1 MASPLGEV
9 GRGSAKKIKMK
20 TIFRIVFV
28 VLFPLLSFSQQEV
41 KIMSYNIR
49 LDVKS
54 DGENQW
60 DKRKE
65 RVAAQMNYY
74 EADFI
79 GGQEVMHHQLT
90 YLVENLKGYSYIGV
104 GRDDGKQAG
113 EYSCI
118 FYKKDKF
125 QVIKQSTFWLS
136 PTPDSTSKGWDAAI
150 VRVCTYGLFKNKKTK
165 QLFWVFNTHFD
176 HVGKQARYESAK
188 LIIEKI
194 KELNI
199 KNYPV
204 LLSGDFN
211 SKPDD
216 DPSKYMMANMQN
228 ARSVSKLVHG
238 DADTWNGFKFDDKPN
253 GCIDYI
259 FTSVDKR
266 ISVIKF
272 ATLTD
277 SYDKKYLS
285 DHFPILA
292 TVQISK

>member
-1 MASPLGEV
+1 
-9 GRGSAKKIKMK
+9 
-20 TIFRIVFV
+20 
-28 VLFPLLSFSQQEV
+28 
-41 KIMSYNIR
+41 MSYNIR
-49 LDVKS
+49 LDLKS

-60 DKRKE
+60 DKRKDK
-65 RVAAQMNYY
+65 VAALMNYY

-79 GGQEVMHHQLT
+79 GGQEVQHHQLT
-90 YLVENLKGYSYIGV
+90 YLLEHLNGYSYIGV
-104 GRDDGKQAG
+104 GRDDGKEAG

-125 QVIKQSTFWLS
+125 EVLRQSTFWLS
-136 PTPDSTSKGWDAAI
+136 TTPDTVSKGWDAAI

-165 QLFWVFNTHFD
+165 QIFWVFNTHFD
-176 HVGKQARYESAK
+176 HIGRQARLESAK
-188 LIIEKI
+188 LIVKKI
-194 KELNI
+194 KELNT

-216 DPSKYMMANMQN
+216 EPSQYMMANMQN
-228 ARSVSKLVHG
+228 IRNISKLLHG
-238 DADTWNGFKFDDKPN
+238 NTDTWNAFKFNEKPN

-259 FTSVDKR
+259 FTNNDKR
-266 ISVIKF
+266 ISVSKF

-277 SYDKKYLS
+277 SYDMKYPS

-292 TVQISK
+292 TVQIATK